1 MIFKEFQS
9 LVDKAGSRYGLII
22 SVTKRARA
30 IKDGEAPL
38 VNTNFE
44 KTVSIGIENIESKN
58 ESKFSKL
65 KRNIF
70 SVPFRKFA
78 IKYGVILL
86 VLSIF
91 TPFKTYYILSGI
103 LLILFGI
110 FQNSQHFSF
119 FAD

>member
-44 KTVSIGIENIESKN
+44 KTVSIATKEFIDGK
-58 ESKFSKL
+58 
-65 KRNIF
+65 
-70 SVPFRKFA
+70 VT
-78 IKYGVILL
+78 IK
-86 VLSIF
+86 
-91 TPFKTYYILSGI
+91 KTEE
-103 LLILFGI
+103 
-110 FQNSQHFSF
+110 
-119 FAD
+119 